1 MSNKKFENW
10 WSENLFGGK
19 SEYMHL
25 GNTVRMPSIEEFS
38 KTWMGSIYQKDRI
51 KVRKHFKKYKSLLDV
66 GCGGS
71 PEYFGIK
78 QYKNLTYTGLDI
90 TPEMVKFNVDK
101 GINCIQGSAN
111 DIPFEESSFEVVHS
125 RHVIEHME
133 NFVKPVNEMIRVS
146 KCLVLISFFI
156 EPLESSKS
164 QYSLDNVGTEYEI
177 YHNRYS
183 KKDINKTLSKN
194 PKVKK
199 FKYSKLPEPSKTLL
213 KIYLN

>member
-19 SEYMHL
+19 SEYLHL
-25 GNTVRMPSIEEFS
+25 GNTVRMPSIDEFS
-38 KTWMGSIYQKDRI
+38 ETWMGSIYQIDRT

-71 PEYFGIK
+71 PEYYGIK
-78 QYKNLTYTGLDI
+78 RYKNLTYTGIDI
-90 TPEMVKFNVDK
+90 TPEMVEYNINK

-111 DIPFEESSFEVVHS
+111 NIPFEDSTFEVVHC

-133 NFVKPVNEMIRVS
+133 DFAKPINEMIRVS
-146 KCLVLISFFI
+146 KYLVLISFFI
-156 EPLESSKS
+156 EPLESGQS
-164 QYSLDNVGTEYEI
+164 QYSLDNEGTEYEI

-183 KKDINKTLSKN
+183 KKNINEILIKN

-199 FKYSKLPEPSKTLL
+199 FKYSKLPDPSKTLL